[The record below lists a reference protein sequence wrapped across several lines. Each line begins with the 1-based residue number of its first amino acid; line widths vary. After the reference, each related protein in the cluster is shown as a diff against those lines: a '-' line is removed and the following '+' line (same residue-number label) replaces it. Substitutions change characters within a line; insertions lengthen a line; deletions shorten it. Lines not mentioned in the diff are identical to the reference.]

1 MDEEDYGMTSDDD
14 LINNLASK
22 SQELSEEQ
30 KKELEEIKKRNA
42 DEIH

>member
-30 KKELEEIKKRNA
+30 KKLKRLKKKKC
-42 DEIH
+42 

>member
-22 SQELSEEQ
+22 SQEQNLKRLKR
-30 KKELEEIKKRNA
+30 KKKC
-42 DEIH
+42 